1 MTFFGALG
9 TAVQGITAQ
18 ATAIGHISDNVA
30 NASTIGYK
38 QVNTLFGDLVNNKVI
53 GDSKIIDSNKHM
65 GIAATADFGNRRQG
79 TIIRDSSSTTSIAVN
94 GAGFIPV
101 SRATGVDDLTREP
114 SGFEDTTYYTRLGD
128 FRLDNS
134 NRLVNSA
141 GFYLQAVTA
150 QPGQTV
156 VDLGTSTPSDFQVD
170 TRPIAAVP
178 TSTVGYSIN
187 LPATALAGKEIVTG
201 IGVIDAE
208 SNEQNFQL
216 TWTKTAGDTWDL
228 NINTAQA
235 TPNSFGPITFT
246 FANGLPTTIT
256 TADPNVTGVVNGA
269 VTSTINFGVAV
280 DYGSGLQTINVDMG
294 EAGVIGPTVL
304 PSLTQYAGEDREASN
319 ISIGQNGLRGGE
331 FKYVSFEEDGRI
343 LYNYENGRSAIGGV
357 IMLANFREPDRLER
371 LDGTVFTE
379 STASGEVAFG
389 VPTSGTN
396 GVGGLITGALEQ
408 STVDIAEQM
417 TRLMVAQQAYSMN
430 GQVISA
436 ADTMLSRAVDM
447 KR

>member
-65 GIAATADFGNRRQG
+65 GVTATADFGNRRQG
-79 TIIRDSSSTTSIAVN
+79 TIIRDGSNTTSIAVN

-101 SRATGVDDLTREP
+101 SRATGVDALTREP

-128 FRLDNS
+128 FRMESS

-156 VDLGTSTPSDFQVD
+156 NLDTATPGDFVVD

-216 TWTKTAGDTWDL
+216 IWTKTGNNTWDL
-228 NINTAQA
+228 NINTTQA
-235 TPNSFGPITFT
+235 TPNNFGPITYT
-246 FANGLPTTIT
+246 FNNGVLATAV
-256 TADPNVTGVVNGA
+256 TADPNATIADGANGA
-269 VTSTINFGVAV
+269 IWVDVAV
-280 DYGSGLQTINVDMG
+280 DYGSGSQTIRLDMG
-294 EAGVIGPTVL
+294 SNGVVDPTEL

-319 ISIGQNGLRGGE
+319 ISINQNGLRGGE
-331 FKYVSFEEDGRI
+331 FKYVSFEDDGRI
-343 LYNYENGRSAIGGV
+343 MYNYENGRSAIGGV

-379 STASGEVAFG
+379 STASGEVVFG
-389 VPTSGTN
+389 RPTSGTN
-396 GVGGLITGALEQ
+396 GVGGFITGALEQ

>member
-30 NASTIGYK
+30 NASTNGYK

-79 TIIRDSSSTTSIAVN
+79 TIIRDGSSTTSIAVN

-101 SRATGVDDLTREP
+101 SRATGVDALTREP

-141 GFYLQAVTA
+141 GLYLQAVTA

-156 VDLGTSTPSDFQVD
+156 VDLGNSTPGDFQVNTD
-170 TRPIAAVP
+170 PIAAVP
-178 TSTVGYSIN
+178 TTRVGYSIN
-187 LPATALAGKEIVTG
+187 LPATALPGKEIVTG

-216 TWTKTAGDTWDL
+216 NWTKTAADTWDL
-228 NINTAQA
+228 TINTSQA
-235 TPNSFGPITFT
+235 TPPSLGPVTFT
-246 FANGLPTTIT
+246 FANGLPTTAT
-256 TADPNVTGVVNGA
+256 STDPNITGLTGA
-269 VTSTINFGVAV
+269 TTEIEFTATV
-280 DYGSGLQTINVDMG
+280 DYGSGPQAIVVDMG
-294 EAGVIGPTVL
+294 TVGLLDPTAL

-319 ISIGQNGLRGGE
+319 ISIGQNGLRGGD
-331 FKYVSFEEDGRI
+331 FKYVSFEDDGRI
-343 LYNYENGRSAIGGV
+343 LYNYENGRTAIGGV

-389 VPTSGTN
+389 LPTSGTN
-396 GVGGLITGALEQ
+396 GVGGLVTGALEQ

>member
-30 NASTIGYK
+30 NASTVGYK
-38 QVNTLFGDLVNNKVI
+38 QVNTLFSDLMNNKVI
-53 GDSKIIDSNKHM
+53 GDSGIIDSNKHM
-65 GIAATADFGNRRQG
+65 GVLATADFGNRRQG
-79 TIIRDSSSTTSIAVN
+79 SIVKDLSSTTSIAVN

-101 SRATGVDDLTREP
+101 SRATGYNDTTRQP
-114 SGFEDTTYYTRLGD
+114 TGFEDTTYYTRLGD

-141 GFYLQAVTA
+141 GFYLQAVAA
-150 QPGQTV
+150 QAGQTAN
-156 VDLGTSTPSDFQVD
+156 LTATPGDFVVD

-178 TSTVGYSIN
+178 TTRVGYSIN
-187 LPATALAGKEIVTG
+187 LPATALPGKEVVSG
-201 IGVIDAE
+201 IGVIDSE

-216 TWTKTAGDTWDL
+216 IWRKTADNTWDL
-228 NINTAQA
+228 NINTTQA
-235 TPNSFGPITFT
+235 TPNNFGPITFT
-246 FANGLPTTIT
+246 FANGLPTTMT
-256 TADPNVTGVVNGA
+256 TTDPNVTGVPNGA
-269 VTSTINFGVAV
+269 VGGTINFGLSV
-280 DYGSGLQTINVDMG
+280 DYGSGAQAINVDMG
-294 EAGVIGPTVL
+294 TVGVIGPTSL

-319 ISIGQNGLRGGE
+319 ISINQNGLRGGE
-331 FKYVSFEEDGRI
+331 FKYVSFEDDGRI
-343 LYNYENGRSAIGGV
+343 IYNYENGRSRTGGV
-357 IMLANFREPDRLER
+357 VMLANFREPDRLER
-371 LDGTVFTE
+371 LDGTTF
-379 STASGEVAFG
+379 TASSASGQVAFG
-389 VPTSGTN
+389 APASGNN
-396 GVGGLITGALEQ
+396 GVGALAAGALEQ

>member
-128 FRLDNS
+128 FRLENS

-156 VDLGTSTPSDFQVD
+156 VDLGTSTPGDFQVD

-216 TWTKTAGDTWDL
+216 MWTKTGNNTWDL
-228 NINTAQA
+228 NINTTLA
-235 TPNSFGPITFT
+235 TPNNFGPITYT
-246 FANGLPTTIT
+246 FNNGVLATAV
-256 TADPNVTGVVNGA
+256 TADPNATIADGATGEIWVD
-269 VTSTINFGVAV
+269 VAV
-280 DYGSGLQTINVDMG
+280 DYGSGPQTIRLDMG
-294 EAGVIGPTVL
+294 NNGVVDPTEL

-331 FKYVSFEEDGRI
+331 FKYVSFEDDGRI

-371 LDGTVFTE
+371 LDGTTFTE

>member
-38 QVNTLFGDLVNNKVI
+38 QVNTLFGDLVNNKVL

-94 GAGFIPV
+94 GAGFMPV

-128 FRLDNS
+128 FRLENS

-141 GFYLQAVTA
+141 GFYLRAVPVQA
-150 QPGQTV
+150 GQTPPQT
-156 VDLGTSTPSDFQVD
+156 GTPVDFQVD
-170 TRPIAAVP
+170 TDPIAAVP
-178 TSTVGYSIN
+178 TSTVSYSIN

-246 FANGLPTTIT
+246 FASGLPTNMT
-256 TADPNVTGVVNGA
+256 TADPNLTGVVNGPITGA
-269 VTSTINFGVAV
+269 INFGLSV
-280 DYGSGLQTINVDMG
+280 DYGAGAQTINVDMG
-294 EAGVIGPTVL
+294 TAGVIGPTVL

-319 ISIGQNGLRGGE
+319 ISLSQNGLRGGE

-343 LYNYENGRSAIGGV
+343 LYNYENGRSRVGGV
-357 IMLANFREPDRLER
+357 VMLANFREPDRLER
-371 LDGTVFTE
+371 LDGTTFTE
-379 STASGEVAFG
+379 STASGRVAFG
-389 VPTSGTN
+389 VPTSGNN
-396 GVGGLITGALEQ
+396 GVGGLATGSLEQ

-436 ADTMLSRAVDM
+436 ADSMLSRAVDM